1 MPIPIPLPKLGNSVE
16 SSIVAAWLK
25 QPGDAVA
32 EGDVIC
38 TVETDKTTMEVVAPT
53 AGVLVQHVAAVGD
66 DVPVHGT
73 LALLAPAGEAAA
85 APPAPAA
92 PTPQPAASPRA
103 RKLAEERGVS
113 LAGVVGTGP
122 GGRIIERD
130 VPEASAA
137 PVTPAIDSGVRM
149 TPVARA
155 MVASGEFVAPEKG
168 SGPGGAVTRA
178 DLRPASE
185 VQAAPAPTS
194 ASIPTPTSSAAKSA
208 PAGGA
213 PLSSIR
219 KVIAQRMRDSLHGT
233 AQLTLHAFADARALQ
248 ALRTRFKNSD
258 PSLGLR
264 DVTIGDLLHYV
275 TARALL
281 QHREL
286 NATFDGTHVHAR
298 SEVDLA
304 FAVDTDKGLLV
315 PVIRNAHVL
324 SLKALSA
331 AAHELAERARSGRI
345 DAASLSGGSFTVTN
359 LGASGVESFTPILN
373 TPQVAILG
381 VGSVHL
387 KPIEEHGAVKFVPHV
402 GLSLTIDHQIVDG
415 GPAARFLKTLAS
427 YVRDVDLVIVDS
439 HSG

>member
-1 MPIPIPLPKLGNSVE
+1 MSIPIPLPKLGNSVE

-25 QPGDAVA
+25 QPGDAVN

-38 TVETDKTTMEVVAPT
+38 TVETDKTTMEVVAPM
-53 AGVLVQHVAAVGD
+53 AGVIVQHVAAVGD

-85 APPAPAA
+85 PQQQ
-92 PTPQPAASPRA
+92 PQPESPQIAASPRA

-113 LAGVVGTGP
+113 LVGVRGTGP

-130 VPEASAA
+130 VPEASARPQPEA
-137 PVTPAIDSGVRM
+137 PADETRL

-155 MVASGEFVAPEKG
+155 MVASGEYVAPSTG
-168 SGPGGAVTRA
+168 SGPGGAVTKA
-178 DLRPASE
+178 DLKPASTATKTS
-185 VQAAPAPTS
+185 VPATAAAPATD
-194 ASIPTPTSSAAKSA
+194 AQKS
-208 PAGGA
+208 A

-219 KVIAQRMRDSLHGT
+219 RVIAQRMRDSLQNT

-248 ALRTRFKNSD
+248 TLRARFKNSD

-264 DVTIGDLLHYV
+264 DVTIGDLLHFAA
-275 TARALL
+275 TRALAK
-281 QHREL
+281 HPEL
-286 NATFDGTHVHAR
+286 NATFDGTHLR
-298 SEVDLA
+298 TRTGVDLA
-304 FAVDTDKGLLV
+304 FAVDTDRGLLV
-315 PVIRNAHVL
+315 PVIPNAHTL
-324 SLKALSA
+324 SLRALSN
-331 AAHELAERARSGRI
+331 AAHDLAERTRTGRI
-345 DAASLSGGSFTVTN
+345 DAASLSGGSFTITN

-381 VGSVHL
+381 IGSVHL
-387 KPIEEHGAVKFVPHV
+387 KPIDENGTVKFVPHV
-402 GLSLTIDHQIVDG
+402 GLSLTIDHQVIDG
-415 GPAARFLKTLAS
+415 GPAARFLKTLAA